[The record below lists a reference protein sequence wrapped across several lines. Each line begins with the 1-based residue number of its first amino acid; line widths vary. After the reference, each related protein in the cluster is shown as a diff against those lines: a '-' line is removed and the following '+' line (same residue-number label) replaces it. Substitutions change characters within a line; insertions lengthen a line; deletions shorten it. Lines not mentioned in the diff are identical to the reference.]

1 MATSLALAGAALVG
15 AFMVKT
21 TAGSFA
27 PPKTLVR
34 TALAL
39 GAAIS
44 AGYFMPWMGR
54 VFVPLQAAAVAAVYL
69 AVAIA
74 LGELTRADLATI
86 GAVLGRKRG

>member
-1 MATSLALAGAALVG
+1 
-15 AFMVKT
+15 MVKT

-54 VFVPLQAAAVAAVYL
+54 VLVPLQAAAVAAVYL

-86 GAVLGRKRG
+86 GAVLGRKRR